1 MLLSWEVINLGL
13 LDKIRSE
20 NEELENSDA
29 ATERAHEILQIV
41 GERVEKVRPSRVI
54 FASVAVL
61 LILSGIMII
70 GTWIVPY
77 DRTSVDVIY
86 LQGVGGHVVLV
97 ELDNKGSRSITDVQL
112 DIRFLDDD
120 SNEIARSTFQTDEIA
135 AHTSIAGDN
144 LELIAPGAS
153 VWENYTIEII
163 LDYTYRGTQ
172 YNERWTYNVGSWTWR
187 CLLMRH
193 LCTSFE
199 TTLGCELFEMHAT
212 RILKGDSIG
221 E

>member
-20 NEELENSDA
+20 NEELEDSDA

-77 DRTSVDVIY
+77 DRTSVDVVY

-97 ELDNKGSRSITDVQL
+97 ELDNKGSRSITEVQL

-172 YNERWTYNVGSWTWR
+172 YNERWAYNVGSWT
-187 CLLMRH
+187 M
-193 LCTSFE
+193 
-199 TTLGCELFEMHAT
+199 EMFTYAAPMHF
-212 RILKGDSIG
+212 L
-221 E
+221 

>member
-1 MLLSWEVINLGL
+1 MQLSWGVLDLGL
-13 LDKIRSE
+13 MDKIRSQY
-20 NEELENSDA
+20 EELETPDA

-77 DRTSVDVIY
+77 DRTSVDVVY

-97 ELDNKGSRSITDVQL
+97 ELDNKGSRSITDVQI
-112 DIRFLDDD
+112 DIRFLDDS
-120 SNEIARSTFQTDEIA
+120 SNEIARSTFETDEIA

-163 LDYTYRGTQ
+163 LEYTYGGTE
-172 YNERWTYNVGSWTWR
+172 YNERWTYNVGGWT
-187 CLLMRH
+187 M
-193 LCTSFE
+193 
-199 TTLGCELFEMHAT
+199 EMFTYDAPMHFF
-212 RILKGDSIG
+212 
-221 E
+221 

>member
-1 MLLSWEVINLGL
+1 MQLSWGVIDLGL
-13 LDKIRSE
+13 MDKIRSQ
-20 NEELENSDA
+20 NEELETPDA

-77 DRTSVDVIY
+77 DRTSVDVVY

-112 DIRFLDDD
+112 DIRFLDDG
-120 SNEIARSTFQTDEIA
+120 SNEIARSTFETDEVA

-163 LDYTYRGTQ
+163 LEYTYGGTE
-172 YNERWTYNVGSWTWR
+172 YNERWTYNVGGWT
-187 CLLMRH
+187 M
-193 LCTSFE
+193 
-199 TTLGCELFEMHAT
+199 EMFTYDAPMHFF
-212 RILKGDSIG
+212 
-221 E
+221 

>member
-20 NEELENSDA
+20 NEELEDSDA

-77 DRTSVDVIY
+77 DRTSVDVVY

-163 LDYTYRGTQ
+163 LDYTYRDTQ
-172 YNERWTYNVGSWTWR
+172 YNERWTYNVGSWT
-187 CLLMRH
+187 M
-193 LCTSFE
+193 
-199 TTLGCELFEMHAT
+199 EMFTYAAPMHF
-212 RILKGDSIG
+212 L
-221 E
+221 

>member
-1 MLLSWEVINLGL
+1 MQLSWVVIDLGL
-13 LDKIRSE
+13 MDKIRSQ
-20 NEELENSDA
+20 NEELETHDA

-77 DRTSVDVIY
+77 DRTSVDVVY

-120 SNEIARSTFQTDEIA
+120 SNEIARSSFETDEIA
-135 AHTSIAGDN
+135 AHTSVAGDD

-163 LDYTYRGTQ
+163 LEYTYGGTE
-172 YNERWTYNVGSWTWR
+172 YNERWTYNVGSWT
-187 CLLMRH
+187 M
-193 LCTSFE
+193 
-199 TTLGCELFEMHAT
+199 EMFTYDAPMHFF
-212 RILKGDSIG
+212 
-221 E
+221 

>member
-1 MLLSWEVINLGL
+1 MQLSLGVIDLGL
-13 LDKIRSE
+13 MDKIRSQ
-20 NEELENSDA
+20 NEELETHDA

-77 DRTSVDVIY
+77 DRTSVDVVY

-120 SNEIARSTFQTDEIA
+120 SNEIARSTFETDEIA
-135 AHTSIAGDN
+135 AHTSIAGDD

-163 LDYTYRGTQ
+163 LEYTYGGTE
-172 YNERWTYNVGSWTWR
+172 YYERWTYNVGSWT
-187 CLLMRH
+187 M
-193 LCTSFE
+193 
-199 TTLGCELFEMHAT
+199 EMFTYDAPMHFF
-212 RILKGDSIG
+212 
-221 E
+221 

>member
-1 MLLSWEVINLGL
+1 MQLSWGVIDLGL
-13 LDKIRSE
+13 MDKIRSQ
-20 NEELENSDA
+20 NEELETHDA
-29 ATERAHEILQIV
+29 ATERAHELLQIV

-77 DRTSVDVIY
+77 DRTSVDVVY

-112 DIRFLDDD
+112 DIRFLDND
-120 SNEIARSTFQTDEIA
+120 SNEIARSTFETDEIV
-135 AHTSIAGDN
+135 AHTSIAGDD

-163 LDYTYRGTQ
+163 LEYTYGGTE
-172 YNERWTYNVGSWTWR
+172 YNERWTYNVGSWT
-187 CLLMRH
+187 M
-193 LCTSFE
+193 
-199 TTLGCELFEMHAT
+199 EMFTYDAPMHFF
-212 RILKGDSIG
+212 
-221 E
+221 

>member
-1 MLLSWEVINLGL
+1 MVIDLGL
-13 LDKIRSE
+13 MDKIRSQ
-20 NEELENSDA
+20 NEELETHDA

-77 DRTSVDVIY
+77 DRTSVDVVY

-120 SNEIARSTFQTDEIA
+120 SNEIARSTFETDEIA
-135 AHTSIAGDN
+135 AHTSIAGDD

-163 LDYTYRGTQ
+163 LEYTYGGTE
-172 YNERWTYNVGSWTWR
+172 YNERWTYNVGSWT
-187 CLLMRH
+187 M
-193 LCTSFE
+193 
-199 TTLGCELFEMHAT
+199 EMFTYDAPMHFF
-212 RILKGDSIG
+212 
-221 E
+221 

>member
-1 MLLSWEVINLGL
+1 MLLSWGEIDLGL
-13 LDKIRSE
+13 MDKIRSQ
-20 NEELENSDA
+20 NEELETPDA

-61 LILSGIMII
+61 LILSGVMII

-77 DRTSVDVIY
+77 DRTSVDVVY

-120 SNEIARSTFQTDEIA
+120 SNEIARSTFETDEIA

-163 LDYTYRGTQ
+163 LEYTYGGTE
-172 YNERWTYNVGSWTWR
+172 YNERWTYNVGSWT
-187 CLLMRH
+187 M
-193 LCTSFE
+193 
-199 TTLGCELFEMHAT
+199 EMFTYDAPMHFF
-212 RILKGDSIG
+212 
-221 E
+221 

>member
-1 MLLSWEVINLGL
+1 MIDLGL
-13 LDKIRSE
+13 MDKIRSQ
-20 NEELENSDA
+20 NQELETPDA

-77 DRTSVDVIY
+77 DRTSVDVVY

-120 SNEIARSTFQTDEIA
+120 SNEIARSTFETDEIV

-163 LDYTYRGTQ
+163 LEYTYGGTE
-172 YNERWTYNVGSWTWR
+172 YNERWTYNVGSWT
-187 CLLMRH
+187 M
-193 LCTSFE
+193 
-199 TTLGCELFEMHAT
+199 EMFTYDAPMHFF
-212 RILKGDSIG
+212 
-221 E
+221 

>member
-1 MLLSWEVINLGL
+1 MQLSWGVIDLGL
-13 LDKIRSE
+13 MDKIRSQ
-20 NEELENSDA
+20 NEELDTHDA

-77 DRTSVDVIY
+77 DRTSVDVVY

-120 SNEIARSTFQTDEIA
+120 SNEIARSTFETDEIA

-163 LDYTYRGTQ
+163 LEYTYGGTE
-172 YNERWTYNVGSWTWR
+172 YNERWTYNVGSWT
-187 CLLMRH
+187 M
-193 LCTSFE
+193 
-199 TTLGCELFEMHAT
+199 EMFTYDAPMHFF
-212 RILKGDSIG
+212 
-221 E
+221 

>member
-1 MLLSWEVINLGL
+1 MLLSWGVINLGL
-13 LDKIRSE
+13 LDKIRFEDEESE
-20 NEELENSDA
+20 DSDA
-29 ATERAHEILQIV
+29 VTERAHEILQIV

-77 DRTSVDVIY
+77 DRTSVDVVY

-172 YNERWTYNVGSWTWR
+172 YNERWTYNVGSWT
-187 CLLMRH
+187 M
-193 LCTSFE
+193 
-199 TTLGCELFEMHAT
+199 EMFTYAAPMHF
-212 RILKGDSIG
+212 L
-221 E
+221 

>member
-1 MLLSWEVINLGL
+1 MIDLGL
-13 LDKIRSE
+13 MDKIRSQ
-20 NEELENSDA
+20 NEELETPDA

-77 DRTSVDVIY
+77 DRTSVDVVY

-120 SNEIARSTFQTDEIA
+120 SNEIARSTFETDEIV

-163 LDYTYRGTQ
+163 LEYTYGGTE
-172 YNERWTYNVGSWTWR
+172 YNERWTYNVGSWT
-187 CLLMRH
+187 M
-193 LCTSFE
+193 
-199 TTLGCELFEMHAT
+199 EMFTYDAPMHFF
-212 RILKGDSIG
+212 
-221 E
+221 

>member
-1 MLLSWEVINLGL
+1 MGL

-20 NEELENSDA
+20 NEELEDSDA

-41 GERVEKVRPSRVI
+41 GERGEKVRPSRVI

-61 LILSGIMII
+61 LILSGVMII

-77 DRTSVDVIY
+77 DRTSVDVVY
-86 LQGVGGHVVLV
+86 LQGVGGHVVLA

-112 DIRFLDDD
+112 DIRFLDDN

-135 AHTSIAGDN
+135 AHTSIAGDD

-163 LDYTYRGTQ
+163 LDYTYRGTE
-172 YNERWTYNVGSWTWR
+172 YNERWTYNVGSWT
-187 CLLMRH
+187 M
-193 LCTSFE
+193 
-199 TTLGCELFEMHAT
+199 EMFTYEAPMHF
-212 RILKGDSIG
+212 L
-221 E
+221 

>member
-1 MLLSWEVINLGL
+1 MQLSWVVIDLGL
-13 LDKIRSE
+13 MDKIRSQ
-20 NEELENSDA
+20 NEELETHDA

-77 DRTSVDVIY
+77 DRTSVDVVY

-120 SNEIARSTFQTDEIA
+120 SNEIARSTFETDEIV
-135 AHTSIAGDN
+135 AHTSIAGDD

-163 LDYTYRGTQ
+163 LEYTYGGTE
-172 YNERWTYNVGSWTWR
+172 YNERWTYNVGSWT
-187 CLLMRH
+187 M
-193 LCTSFE
+193 
-199 TTLGCELFEMHAT
+199 EMFTYDAPMHFF
-212 RILKGDSIG
+212 
-221 E
+221 

>member
-1 MLLSWEVINLGL
+1 VQLFWGVIDLGL
-13 LDKIRSE
+13 MDKIRSQ
-20 NEELENSDA
+20 NEELETPDA

-77 DRTSVDVIY
+77 DRTSVDVVY

-112 DIRFLDDD
+112 DIRFLDDG
-120 SNEIARSTFQTDEIA
+120 SNEIARSTFETDEIA

-163 LDYTYRGTQ
+163 LEYTYGGTE
-172 YNERWTYNVGSWTWR
+172 YNERWTYNVGGWT
-187 CLLMRH
+187 M
-193 LCTSFE
+193 
-199 TTLGCELFEMHAT
+199 EMFTYDAPMHFF
-212 RILKGDSIG
+212 
-221 E
+221 

>member
-1 MLLSWEVINLGL
+1 MLLSWGVIDLGL
-13 LDKIRSE
+13 MDKIRSQ
-20 NEELENSDA
+20 NEELETSDA

-77 DRTSVDVIY
+77 DRTSVDVVY

-120 SNEIARSTFQTDEIA
+120 SNEIARSTFETDEIA

-163 LDYTYRGTQ
+163 LEYTYGGTE
-172 YNERWTYNVGSWTWR
+172 YNERWTYNVGGWT
-187 CLLMRH
+187 M
-193 LCTSFE
+193 
-199 TTLGCELFEMHAT
+199 EMFTYDAPMHFF
-212 RILKGDSIG
+212 
-221 E
+221 

>member
-1 MLLSWEVINLGL
+1 VIDLGL
-13 LDKIRSE
+13 MDKIRSQ
-20 NEELENSDA
+20 NEELETPDA

-77 DRTSVDVIY
+77 DRTSVDVVY

-97 ELDNKGSRSITDVQL
+97 ELDNKGSRSITNVQL
-112 DIRFLDDD
+112 DIRFLDDG
-120 SNEIARSTFQTDEIA
+120 SNEIARSTFETDEIA

-163 LDYTYRGTQ
+163 LEYTYGGTE
-172 YNERWTYNVGSWTWR
+172 YNERWTYNVGGWT
-187 CLLMRH
+187 M
-193 LCTSFE
+193 
-199 TTLGCELFEMHAT
+199 EMFTYDAPMHFF
-212 RILKGDSIG
+212 
-221 E
+221 

>member
-1 MLLSWEVINLGL
+1 MQLSWGVIDLGL
-13 LDKIRSE
+13 MDKIRSQ
-20 NEELENSDA
+20 NEELETHDA

-77 DRTSVDVIY
+77 DRTSVDVVY

-120 SNEIARSTFQTDEIA
+120 SNEIARSTFETDEIA

-163 LDYTYRGTQ
+163 LEYTYGGTE
-172 YNERWTYNVGSWTWR
+172 YNERWTYNVGSWT
-187 CLLMRH
+187 M
-193 LCTSFE
+193 
-199 TTLGCELFEMHAT
+199 EMFTYDAPMHFF
-212 RILKGDSIG
+212 
-221 E
+221 

>member
-1 MLLSWEVINLGL
+1 MINLGL
-13 LDKIRSE
+13 MDKIRSK
-20 NEELENSDA
+20 NEEFDDPDA

-77 DRTSVDVIY
+77 DRTSVDVVY

-97 ELDNKGSRSITDVQL
+97 ELDNKGSRTITDVQL
-112 DIRFLDDD
+112 DIRFLDDE
-120 SNEIARSTFQTDEIA
+120 SNEIARSSFETDAIA
-135 AHTSIAGDN
+135 AHTSIAGDD
-144 LELIAPGAS
+144 LELIASGAS

-163 LDYTYRGTQ
+163 LDYTYGGAE
-172 YNERWTYNVGSWTWR
+172 YSERWTYNVGGWT
-187 CLLMRH
+187 M
-193 LCTSFE
+193 
-199 TTLGCELFEMHAT
+199 EMFTYDAPMHFF
-212 RILKGDSIG
+212 
-221 E
+221 

>member
-1 MLLSWEVINLGL
+1 MQLSWGVIDLGL
-13 LDKIRSE
+13 MDKIRSQ
-20 NEELENSDA
+20 NEELETSDA

-77 DRTSVDVIY
+77 DRTSVDVVY

-120 SNEIARSTFQTDEIA
+120 SNEIARSTFETDEIA

-163 LDYTYRGTQ
+163 LEYTYGGTE
-172 YNERWTYNVGSWTWR
+172 YNERWTYNVGSWT
-187 CLLMRH
+187 M
-193 LCTSFE
+193 
-199 TTLGCELFEMHAT
+199 EMFTYDAPMHFF
-212 RILKGDSIG
+212 
-221 E
+221 

>member
-1 MLLSWEVINLGL
+1 MIDLGL
-13 LDKIRSE
+13 MDKIRYQ
-20 NEELENSDA
+20 NEELETPDA

-77 DRTSVDVIY
+77 DRTSVDVVY

-112 DIRFLDDD
+112 DIRFLDDG
-120 SNEIARSTFQTDEIA
+120 SNEIARSTFETDEIA

-163 LDYTYRGTQ
+163 LEYTYGGTE
-172 YNERWTYNVGSWTWR
+172 YNERWTYNVGGWT
-187 CLLMRH
+187 M
-193 LCTSFE
+193 
-199 TTLGCELFEMHAT
+199 EMFTYDAPMHFF
-212 RILKGDSIG
+212 
-221 E
+221 

>member
-1 MLLSWEVINLGL
+1 VIDLGL
-13 LDKIRSE
+13 MDKIRSQ
-20 NEELENSDA
+20 NEELETHDA

-77 DRTSVDVIY
+77 DRTSVDVVY

-120 SNEIARSTFQTDEIA
+120 SNEIARSTFETDEIA

-163 LDYTYRGTQ
+163 LEYTYGGTE
-172 YNERWTYNVGSWTWR
+172 YNERWTYNVGSWT
-187 CLLMRH
+187 M
-193 LCTSFE
+193 
-199 TTLGCELFEMHAT
+199 EMFTYDAPMHFF
-212 RILKGDSIG
+212 
-221 E
+221 